1 MTCIYQNITNAICVS
16 SSPLCFP
23 SRPTRTLQM
32 FGVCVHPRFGGWFAI
47 RALLVFEGVTVGPE
61 MFQPLP
67 PDCVP
72 AREDRIHLLEAF
84 NFHWQ
89 VLDHGV
95 QILGI
100 ENSLMLRSVV
110 QVTFR

>member
-1 MTCIYQNITNAICVS
+1 MCVS
-16 SSPLCFP
+16 LNYP
-23 SRPTRTLQM
+23 SVFLLHQHQM

-47 RALLVFEGVTVGPE
+47 RALVVFGGVTVGSE
-61 MFQPLP
+61 MVQPLP

-95 QILGI
+95 QMLGKP
-100 ENSLMLRSVV
+100 NRLMLGTAA
-110 QVTFR
+110 QMTFR

>member
-1 MTCIYQNITNAICVS
+1 MLFIYQNITNTVCFHNFS
-16 SSPLCFP
+16 SVFLLVQ
-23 SRPTRTLQM
+23 RKM

-47 RALLVFEGVTVGPE
+47 RALMVFESVTVGPE
-61 MFQPLP
+61 MLQPPP

-95 QILGI
+95 QTLGVA
-100 ENSLMLRSVV
+100 NRLMVGSAVEM
-110 QVTFR
+110 TFR